1 MRKWAARGMV
11 LAMLALGT
19 IGLSSTVGATT
30 ASACASQEGS
40 SAFAATLPQVNQG
53 QRGAEVRGMQLA
65 LKDRG
70 YALTGTGFYGESTL
84 TAVKDFQRRNG
95 INDSGIVGSKTWQA
109 LVGRM
114 PLHSTYAGEP
124 PATVFQPGGRYPDD
138 MFFLINALNRVNGES
153 VGEFPEF
160 YDAGT
165 QAKVREFQR
174 TVGLADDAV
183 VNAPTWRALYTTFR
197 VAGRSG
203 C

>member
-1 MRKWAARGMV
+1 M
-11 LAMLALGT
+11 AMLALGT
-19 IGLSSTVGATT
+19 IGVSSTVGATP
-30 ASACASQEGS
+30 ASACSSQENS

-53 QRGAEVRGMQLA
+53 DRSAEVRGMQLA
-65 LKDRG
+65 LKDKG
-70 YALTGTGFYGESTL
+70 YGLTGTGFYGDNTL
-84 TAVKDFQRRNG
+84 AAVKDFQREHG
-95 INDSGIVGSKTWQA
+95 IKDSGIVGSKTWQA

-114 PLHSTYAGEP
+114 PQHQTYAGEP
-124 PATVFQPGGRYPDD
+124 PATVFQPGGHYPED
-138 MFFLINALNRVNGES
+138 MFFLHNALNRINGS
-153 VGEFPEF
+153 TGEYGDT

-174 TVGLADDAV
+174 TVGLPEDAV